1 MFIWKERLRLLG
13 RKRLRKNY
21 YKNSDAG
28 KRNKMLK
35 RFVFSLKLMVVGT
48 ALVFVSL
55 LFVFSYDFLTQCD
68 YFKAKGLIVIG
79 THRLSQNEVL
89 QQANISSGVNIFSVN
104 LSKVRRRLL
113 AHSWIE
119 DAEVRRELPSGINI
133 RIKEQKPLAVL
144 DLGRKF
150 IINTHGEIFKEMDE
164 ADHYNLPMI
173 SGLEFSDINV
183 KGESRSIPF
192 DAVMNILG
200 LGQKPESVLPY
211 SLIKKIYVDREMGL
225 TIYAFDHIRE
235 IKIGYNNYPD
245 KYAMLKDVL
254 YYLEKNGGFSRLE
267 SIDLNNLNRVVVNPA
282 KIESVAKDHKE
293 I

>member
-1 MFIWKERLRLLG
+1 MG

-21 YKNSDAG
+21 YKNSNAR

-35 RFVFSLKLMVVGT
+35 RFVFGLKLMVVGT

-68 YFKAKGLIVIG
+68 YFKAEELMVNG
-79 THRLSQNEVL
+79 THRLTQNQVL
-89 QQANISSGVNIFSVN
+89 QQANIATGVNIFSVN
-104 LSKVRRRLL
+104 LSKVRKRLL

-119 DAEVRRELPSGINI
+119 DAEVRRDLPSGINI
-133 RIKEQKPLAVL
+133 RVKEQEPLAVL

-150 IINTHGEIFKEMDE
+150 IINTHGEIFKEMDK
-164 ADHYNLPMI
+164 ADHCNLPMI

-192 DAVMNILG
+192 DSVMKILG

-211 SLIKKIYVDREMGL
+211 SLIKKIHVDREMGL
-225 TIYAFDHIRE
+225 SIYAFDNIRE
-235 IKIGYNNYPD
+235 IKIGYNNYQD

-254 YYLEKNGGFSRLE
+254 FYLEKNGGFSRLE
-267 SIDLNNLNRVVVNPA
+267 SIDLNNLNRIVVSPA
-282 KIESVAKDHKE
+282 KIESAAKDHKE
-293 I
+293 V

>member
-1 MFIWKERLRLLG
+1 MG

-21 YKNSDAG
+21 YKNSDAR

-35 RFVFSLKLMVVGT
+35 RFVFGLKLMVVGT

-68 YFKAKGLIVIG
+68 YFKAEELMVNGA
-79 THRLSQNEVL
+79 HRLTQNQVL
-89 QQANISSGVNIFSVN
+89 QQANITTGVNIFSVN
-104 LSKVRRRLL
+104 LSKVRKRLL

-133 RIKEQKPLAVL
+133 RVKEQKPLAVL

-150 IINTHGEIFKEMDE
+150 IINTHGEVFKEMDKT
-164 ADHYNLPMI
+164 DQCNLPMI

-192 DAVMNILG
+192 DAVMKILG

-211 SLIKKIYVDREMGL
+211 SLIKKIHVDREMGL

-254 YYLEKNGGFSRLE
+254 FFLEKNGGFSRLE
-267 SIDLNNLNRVVVNPA
+267 SIDLNNLNRIVVNPA
-282 KIESVAKDHKE
+282 KIESAAKDHKE
-293 I
+293 V

>member
-1 MFIWKERLRLLG
+1 MSG
-13 RKRLRKNY
+13 RKRIRKNY
-21 YKNSDAG
+21 YKNSGAG

-35 RFVFSLKLMVVGT
+35 RFALGLKLTVVGT

-55 LFVFSYDFLTQCD
+55 LFVFSYDFLTQCN
-68 YFKAKGLIVIG
+68 YFKAKGLVVIG
-79 THRLSQNEVL
+79 THRLTQGQVL
-89 QQANISSGVNIFSVN
+89 QQANIANGVNIFSVN
-104 LSKVRRRLL
+104 LSKVRKRLL

-150 IINTHGEIFKEMDE
+150 IINTHGEIFKEMDK
-164 ADHYNLPMI
+164 ADHCTLPMI

-183 KGESRSIPF
+183 NGEIRSIPF
-192 DAVMNILG
+192 DAVMKILG

-211 SLIKKIYVDREMGL
+211 SLIKKIHVDREIGL

-245 KYAMLKDVL
+245 KFAMLKDVL
-254 YYLEKNGGFSRLE
+254 FYLEKNGGFSRLE
-267 SIDLNNLNRVVVNPA
+267 SIDLNNLNRIVVNPA
-282 KIESVAKDHKE
+282 RIESAAKDHKE
-293 I
+293 V

>member
-1 MFIWKERLRLLG
+1 LLG

-21 YKNSDAG
+21 YKNSNAR

-35 RFVFSLKLMVVGT
+35 RFVFGLKLMAVGT

-68 YFKAKGLIVIG
+68 YFKAEELMVNGA
-79 THRLSQNEVL
+79 HRLTQNQVL
-89 QQANISSGVNIFSVN
+89 QQANITTGVNIFSVN
-104 LSKVRRRLL
+104 LSKVRKRLL

-133 RIKEQKPLAVL
+133 RVKEQEPLAVL

-150 IINTHGEIFKEMDE
+150 IINTHGEIFKEMDK
-164 ADHYNLPMI
+164 ADHCNLPMI

-192 DAVMNILG
+192 DSVMKILG

-211 SLIKKIYVDREMGL
+211 SLIKKIHVDREMGL
-225 TIYAFDHIRE
+225 SIYAFDNIRE
-235 IKIGYNNYPD
+235 IKIGYNNYQD

-254 YYLEKNGGFSRLE
+254 FYLEKNGGFSRLE
-267 SIDLNNLNRVVVNPA
+267 SIDLNNLNRIVVSPA
-282 KIESVAKDHKE
+282 KIESAARDHKE
-293 I
+293 V

>member
-1 MFIWKERLRLLG
+1 MG

-21 YKNSDAG
+21 YKNSNAR
-28 KRNKMLK
+28 KRDKMLK
-35 RFVFSLKLMVVGT
+35 RFVFALKLMVVGT

-68 YFKAKGLIVIG
+68 YFKAEELMVNG
-79 THRLSQNEVL
+79 THRLTQNQVL
-89 QQANISSGVNIFSVN
+89 QQANIATGVNIFSVN
-104 LSKVRRRLL
+104 LSKVRKRLL

-119 DAEVRRELPSGINI
+119 DAEVRRDLPSGINI
-133 RIKEQKPLAVL
+133 RVKEQEPIAVL

-150 IINTHGEIFKEMDE
+150 IINTHGEIFKEMDK
-164 ADHYNLPMI
+164 ADHCNLPMI

-192 DAVMNILG
+192 DSVMKILG

-211 SLIKKIYVDREMGL
+211 SLIKKINVDREMGL

-235 IKIGYNNYPD
+235 IKIGYNNYQD

-254 YYLEKNGGFSRLE
+254 FYLEKNGGFSRLE
-267 SIDLNNLNRVVVNPA
+267 SIDLNNLNRIVVSPV
-282 KIESVAKDHKE
+282 KIESAARDHKE
-293 I
+293 V

>member
-35 RFVFSLKLMVVGT
+35 RFVFGLKLMVVGT

-68 YFKAKGLIVIG
+68 YFKAKELMVIG
-79 THRLSQNEVL
+79 THRLTQNQVL

-133 RIKEQKPLAVL
+133 RINEQKPLAVL

-150 IINTHGEIFKEMDE
+150 IINTHGEIFKEMDK
-164 ADHYNLPMI
+164 ADHCNLPMI

-211 SLIKKIYVDREMGL
+211 TLIKKIHVDREMGL

-254 YYLEKNGGFSRLE
+254 FYLEKNGGFSRLE
-267 SIDLNNLNRVVVNPA
+267 SIDLNNLNRIVVNPA
-282 KIESVAKDHKE
+282 KIESAAKDHKE
-293 I
+293 V

>member
-1 MFIWKERLRLLG
+1 MLG

-21 YKNSDAG
+21 YKNSDAR

-35 RFVFSLKLMVVGT
+35 RFVFGLKLMVVGT

-68 YFKAKGLIVIG
+68 YFKAKELMVNGA
-79 THRLSQNEVL
+79 HRLTQNQVL
-89 QQANISSGVNIFSVN
+89 QQANITTGVNIFSVN
-104 LSKVRRRLL
+104 LSKVRKRLL

>member
-1 MFIWKERLRLLG
+1 MSG
-13 RKRLRKNY
+13 RKLIRKNY
-21 YKNSDAG
+21 YKNSGAG
-28 KRNKMLK
+28 KRDKMLK
-35 RFVFSLKLMVVGT
+35 RFVFGLKLTVVGT

-68 YFKAKGLIVIG
+68 YFKAKGLMVIG
-79 THRLSQNEVL
+79 THRLTQKQVL
-89 QQANISSGVNIFSVN
+89 QQANITNGVNIFSVN
-104 LSKVRRRLL
+104 LSNVRKRLL

-133 RIKEQKPLAVL
+133 TIKEQKPLAVL

-150 IINTHGEIFKEMDE
+150 IINTHGEIFKEMDT
-164 ADHYNLPMI
+164 ADLCNLPMI

-183 KGESRSIPF
+183 KGELRSIPF
-192 DAVMNILG
+192 DAVMKILG

-211 SLIKKIYVDREMGL
+211 SLIKKIQVDREMGL

-254 YYLEKNGGFSRLE
+254 FYLEKNGGFSHLE
-267 SIDLNNLNRVVVNPA
+267 SIDLNNLNRIVVNPA
-282 KIESVAKDHKE
+282 KIESAAKGHKE
-293 I
+293 V

>member
-1 MFIWKERLRLLG
+1 MG

-21 YKNSDAG
+21 YKNSDAR

-35 RFVFSLKLMVVGT
+35 RFVFGLKLMVVGT

-68 YFKAKGLIVIG
+68 YFKAKELMVNGA
-79 THRLSQNEVL
+79 HRLTQNQVL
-89 QQANISSGVNIFSVN
+89 QQANITTGVNIFSVN
-104 LSKVRRRLL
+104 LSKVRKRLL

-133 RIKEQKPLAVL
+133 KVKEQKPLAVL

-150 IINTHGEIFKEMDE
+150 IINTHGEVFKEMDKT
-164 ADHYNLPMI
+164 DQCNLPMI

-192 DAVMNILG
+192 DAVMKILG
-200 LGQKPESVLPY
+200 LGKKPESVLPY
-211 SLIKKIYVDREMGL
+211 SLIKKIHVDREMGL

-254 YYLEKNGGFSRLE
+254 FFLEKNGGFSRLE
-267 SIDLNNLNRVVVNPA
+267 SIDLNNLNRIVVNPA
-282 KIESVAKDHKE
+282 KIESAAKDHKE
-293 I
+293 V

>member
-1 MFIWKERLRLLG
+1 MLG
-13 RKRLRKNY
+13 HKRLRKNY

-35 RFVFSLKLMVVGT
+35 RFVFSLKLIVVGT

-254 YYLEKNGGFSRLE
+254 YYLEKNGGVSRLE

>member
-1 MFIWKERLRLLG
+1 LLG

-21 YKNSDAG
+21 YKNSNAR

-35 RFVFSLKLMVVGT
+35 RFVFGLKLMAVGT

-68 YFKAKGLIVIG
+68 YFKAEELMVNGA
-79 THRLSQNEVL
+79 HRLTQNQVL
-89 QQANISSGVNIFSVN
+89 QQANITTGVNIFSVN
-104 LSKVRRRLL
+104 LSKVRKRLL

-133 RIKEQKPLAVL
+133 RVKEQKPLAVL

-150 IINTHGEIFKEMDE
+150 IINTHGEIFKEMDK
-164 ADHYNLPMI
+164 ADHCSLPMI

-192 DAVMNILG
+192 DAVMKILG

-211 SLIKKIYVDREMGL
+211 SLIKKIHVDREMGL
-225 TIYAFDHIRE
+225 SIYAFDDIKE
-235 IKIGYNNYPD
+235 IKIGYNNYTD

-254 YYLEKNGGFSRLE
+254 FYLEKNGGFSRLE
-267 SIDLNNLNRVVVNPA
+267 SIDLNNLNRIVVNPA
-282 KIESVAKDHKE
+282 KIESAARDHKE
-293 I
+293 V

>member
-1 MFIWKERLRLLG
+1 MG

-21 YKNSDAG
+21 YKNSNAG

-35 RFVFSLKLMVVGT
+35 RFVFGLKLMVVGT
-48 ALVFVSL
+48 ALVFISL

-68 YFKAKGLIVIG
+68 YFKAEELMVNG
-79 THRLSQNEVL
+79 THRLTQNQVL
-89 QQANISSGVNIFSVN
+89 QQANIATGVNIFSVN
-104 LSKVRRRLL
+104 LSKVRKRLL

-119 DAEVRRELPSGINI
+119 DAEVRRDLPSGINI
-133 RIKEQKPLAVL
+133 RVKEQEPLAVL

-150 IINTHGEIFKEMDE
+150 IINTHGEIFKEMDK
-164 ADHYNLPMI
+164 ADHCNLPMI

-192 DAVMNILG
+192 DSVMKILG

-211 SLIKKIYVDREMGL
+211 SLIKKIHVDREMGL
-225 TIYAFDHIRE
+225 SIYAFDNIRE
-235 IKIGYNNYPD
+235 IKIGYNNYQD

-254 YYLEKNGGFSRLE
+254 FYLEKNGGFSRLE
-267 SIDLNNLNRVVVNPA
+267 SIDLNNLNRIVVSPA
-282 KIESVAKDHKE
+282 KIESAAKDHKE
-293 I
+293 V

>member
-1 MFIWKERLRLLG
+1 LLG

-21 YKNSDAG
+21 YKNSNAR

-35 RFVFSLKLMVVGT
+35 RFVFGLKLMAVGT

-68 YFKAKGLIVIG
+68 YFKAEELMVNGA
-79 THRLSQNEVL
+79 HRLTQNQVL
-89 QQANISSGVNIFSVN
+89 QQANITTGVNIFSVN
-104 LSKVRRRLL
+104 LSKVRKRLL

-133 RIKEQKPLAVL
+133 RVKEQKPLAVL

-150 IINTHGEIFKEMDE
+150 IINTHGEIFKEMDK
-164 ADHYNLPMI
+164 ADHCNLPMI

-192 DAVMNILG
+192 DSVMKILG

-211 SLIKKIYVDREMGL
+211 SLIKKINVDREMGL

-235 IKIGYNNYPD
+235 IKIGYNNYQD

-254 YYLEKNGGFSRLE
+254 FYLEKNGGFSRLE
-267 SIDLNNLNRVVVNPA
+267 SIDLNNLNRIVVNPA
-282 KIESVAKDHKE
+282 KIESAAKDHKE
-293 I
+293 V

>member
-1 MFIWKERLRLLG
+1 MSG
-13 RKRLRKNY
+13 RKRIRKNY
-21 YKNSDAG
+21 YKNSGAI
-28 KRNKMLK
+28 KRNKMSK
-35 RFVFSLKLMVVGT
+35 RFVLGLKLTAVGT

-68 YFKAKGLIVIG
+68 YFKAQGLMVIG
-79 THRLSQNEVL
+79 THRLTQKQVL
-89 QQANISSGVNIFSVN
+89 QQANITNGVNIFSVN
-104 LSKVRRRLL
+104 LSNVRKRLL

-119 DAEVRRELPSGINI
+119 NAEVRRELPSGINI

-150 IINTHGEIFKEMDE
+150 IINTHGEIFKEMDK
-164 ADHYNLPMI
+164 ADHCNLPMI

-183 KGESRSIPF
+183 KGELRSIPF
-192 DAVMNILG
+192 DAVMKILG

-211 SLIKKIYVDREMGL
+211 SLIKIIHVDREMGL

-235 IKIGYNNYPD
+235 IKIGYDNYPD

-254 YYLEKNGGFSRLE
+254 FYLKKNGGFSRLE
-267 SIDLNNLNRVVVNPA
+267 SIDLNNLNRIVVNPA
-282 KIESVAKDHKE
+282 KMESVVKGHKE
-293 I
+293 V

>member
-1 MFIWKERLRLLG
+1 LLG

>member
-1 MFIWKERLRLLG
+1 MLG

-21 YKNSDAG
+21 YKNSNAR

-35 RFVFSLKLMVVGT
+35 RFVFGLKLMAVGT

-68 YFKAKGLIVIG
+68 YFKAEELMVNGA
-79 THRLSQNEVL
+79 HRLTQNQVL
-89 QQANISSGVNIFSVN
+89 QQANITTGVNIFSVN
-104 LSKVRRRLL
+104 LSKVRKRLL

-133 RIKEQKPLAVL
+133 RVKEQKPLAVL

-150 IINTHGEIFKEMDE
+150 IINTHGEIFKEMDK
-164 ADHYNLPMI
+164 ADHCNLPMI

-192 DAVMNILG
+192 DSVMKILG

-211 SLIKKIYVDREMGL
+211 SLIKKIHVDREMGL
-225 TIYAFDHIRE
+225 SIYAFDNIRE
-235 IKIGYNNYPD
+235 IKIGYNNYQD

-254 YYLEKNGGFSRLE
+254 FYLEKNGGFSRLE
-267 SIDLNNLNRVVVNPA
+267 SIDLNNLNRIVVSPA
-282 KIESVAKDHKE
+282 KIESAARDHKE
-293 I
+293 V

>member
-1 MFIWKERLRLLG
+1 MSGHK
-13 RKRLRKNY
+13 RKRIRKNY
-21 YKNSDAG
+21 YKNSGAR
-28 KRNKMLK
+28 KRNKMSK
-35 RFVFSLKLMVVGT
+35 RFVFGLKLTVVGT

-68 YFKAKGLIVIG
+68 YFKAQGLMVIG
-79 THRLSQNEVL
+79 THRLTQKQVL
-89 QQANISSGVNIFSVN
+89 QQANITNGVNIFSVN
-104 LSKVRRRLL
+104 LSNVRKRLL

-119 DAEVRRELPSGINI
+119 NAEVRRELPSGINI

-150 IINTHGEIFKEMDE
+150 IINTHGEIFKEMDK
-164 ADHYNLPMI
+164 ADHCNLPMI

-183 KGESRSIPF
+183 KGELRSIPF
-192 DAVMNILG
+192 DAVMKILR

-211 SLIKKIYVDREMGL
+211 SLIKIIHVDREMGL

-235 IKIGYNNYPD
+235 IKIGYDNYPD

-254 YYLEKNGGFSRLE
+254 FYLKKNGGFSRLE
-267 SIDLNNLNRVVVNPA
+267 SIDLNNLNRIVVNPA
-282 KIESVAKDHKE
+282 KMKSVVKGHKE
-293 I
+293 V

>member
-1 MFIWKERLRLLG
+1 MG

-21 YKNSDAG
+21 YKNSNAR

-35 RFVFSLKLMVVGT
+35 RFVFGLKLMVVGT
-48 ALVFVSL
+48 ALVFISL

-68 YFKAKGLIVIG
+68 YFKAEELMVNG
-79 THRLSQNEVL
+79 THRLTQNQVL
-89 QQANISSGVNIFSVN
+89 QQANIATGVNIFSVN
-104 LSKVRRRLL
+104 LSKVRKRLL

-119 DAEVRRELPSGINI
+119 DAEVRRDLPSGINI
-133 RIKEQKPLAVL
+133 RVKEQEPLAVL

-150 IINTHGEIFKEMDE
+150 IINTHGEIFKEMDK
-164 ADHYNLPMI
+164 ADHCNLPMI

-192 DAVMNILG
+192 DSVMKILG

-211 SLIKKIYVDREMGL
+211 SLIKKIHVDREMGL
-225 TIYAFDHIRE
+225 SIYAFDNIRE
-235 IKIGYNNYPD
+235 IKIGYNNYQD

-254 YYLEKNGGFSRLE
+254 FYLEKNGGFSRLE
-267 SIDLNNLNRVVVNPA
+267 SIDLNNLNRIVVSPA
-282 KIESVAKDHKE
+282 KIESAAKDHKE
-293 I
+293 V

>member
-1 MFIWKERLRLLG
+1 LG

-21 YKNSDAG
+21 YKNSNAR
-28 KRNKMLK
+28 KRDKMLK
-35 RFVFSLKLMVVGT
+35 RFVFALKLMVVGT

-68 YFKAKGLIVIG
+68 YFKAEELMVNGI
-79 THRLSQNEVL
+79 HRLTQNQVL
-89 QQANISSGVNIFSVN
+89 QQANIATGVNIFSVN
-104 LSKVRRRLL
+104 LSKVRKRLL

-119 DAEVRRELPSGINI
+119 DAEVRRDLPSGINI
-133 RIKEQKPLAVL
+133 RVKEQEPIAVL

-150 IINTHGEIFKEMDE
+150 IINTHGEIFKEMDK
-164 ADHYNLPMI
+164 ADHCNLPMI

-192 DAVMNILG
+192 DSVMKILG

-211 SLIKKIYVDREMGL
+211 SLIKKIHVDREMGL
-225 TIYAFDHIRE
+225 SIYAFDNIRE
-235 IKIGYNNYPD
+235 IKIGYNNYQD

-254 YYLEKNGGFSRLE
+254 FYLEKNGGFSRLE
-267 SIDLNNLNRVVVNPA
+267 SIDLNNLNRIVVSPA
-282 KIESVAKDHKE
+282 KIESAARDHKE
-293 I
+293 V

>member
-1 MFIWKERLRLLG
+1 MG
-13 RKRLRKNY
+13 CKRLRKNY
-21 YKNSDAG
+21 YKNSDAR

-35 RFVFSLKLMVVGT
+35 RFVFGLKLMVVGT

-68 YFKAKGLIVIG
+68 YFKAKELMVNGA
-79 THRLSQNEVL
+79 HRLTQNQVL
-89 QQANISSGVNIFSVN
+89 QQANITTGVNIFSVN
-104 LSKVRRRLL
+104 LSKVRKRLL

-133 RIKEQKPLAVL
+133 RVKEQKPLAVL

-150 IINTHGEIFKEMDE
+150 IINTHGEVFKEMDKT
-164 ADHYNLPMI
+164 DQCNLPMI

-192 DAVMNILG
+192 DAVMKILG

-211 SLIKKIYVDREMGL
+211 SLIKKIHVDREMGL

-254 YYLEKNGGFSRLE
+254 FFLEKNGGFSRLE
-267 SIDLNNLNRVVVNPA
+267 SIDLNNLNRIVVNPA
-282 KIESVAKDHKE
+282 KIESAAKDHKE
-293 I
+293 V

>member
-1 MFIWKERLRLLG
+1 MLG

-21 YKNSDAG
+21 YKNSNAR

-35 RFVFSLKLMVVGT
+35 RFVFGLKLMAVGT

-68 YFKAKGLIVIG
+68 YFKAEELMVNGA
-79 THRLSQNEVL
+79 HRLTQNQVL
-89 QQANISSGVNIFSVN
+89 QQANITTGVNIFSVN
-104 LSKVRRRLL
+104 LSKVRKRLL

-133 RIKEQKPLAVL
+133 RVKEQKPLAVL

-150 IINTHGEIFKEMDE
+150 IINTHGEIFKEMDK
-164 ADHYNLPMI
+164 ADHCNLPMI

-192 DAVMNILG
+192 DSVMKILG

-211 SLIKKIYVDREMGL
+211 SLIKKINVDREMGL

-235 IKIGYNNYPD
+235 IKIGYNNYQD

-254 YYLEKNGGFSRLE
+254 FYLEKNGGFSRLE
-267 SIDLNNLNRVVVNPA
+267 SIDLNNLNRIVVNPA
-282 KIESVAKDHKE
+282 KIESAAKDHKE
-293 I
+293 V